1 MPGSLSKIFIATHLV
16 VSKVDSLLTV
26 LFIIES
32 RTLSIIRLD
41 VSKENSINY
50 SESSSTS
57 MPYRGSLTSFTSSFR
72 FLRIDYISEL

>member
-41 VSKENSINY
+41 VSKENSISY

-57 MPYRGSLTSFTSSFR
+57 MPYRGSLTSLTSSFR
-72 FLRIDYISEL
+72 FLRIDYISVL